1 MITPIIMELEQDVV
15 ADKLAKLHEKKMNQV
30 HIDLGDGLLSELIT
44 IAPADLQQYDLEG
57 LEIDLHLLVD
67 DPMEYVE
74 ECVALS
80 PRRLIAQIERMG
92 SQTLFLE
99 TVAGYGVPAGLGLG
113 INTPIE
119 EIEPEA
125 LKMCNTIL
133 LLAVPMGTSGSPFD
147 KRVLQ
152 KIMELRKIFAGSIL
166 IDGGINPTTY
176 TQVLAAGANEVGANS
191 AYWKGEFNHG

>member
-15 ADKLAKLHEKKMNQV
+15 AEKLALLREQKVRQV
-30 HIDLGDGLLSELIT
+30 HIDLGDGLLSDLIT
-44 IAPADLQQYDLEG
+44 VAPADLQQFDLSSMAV
-57 LEIDLHLLVD
+57 DLHLLVD

-74 ECVALS
+74 ECVALA

-99 TVAGYGVPAGLGLG
+99 TVGGYKVPGGLGLG
-113 INTPIE
+113 IDTPIE

-125 LKMCNTIL
+125 LKLCKTIL

-147 KRVLQ
+147 RRVIG
-152 KIMELRKIFAGSIL
+152 KIRELRKIFDGSIL
-166 IDGGINPTTY
+166 VDGGINTTTY
-176 TQVLAAGANEVGANS
+176 KQVIDAGANEVGVNS
-191 AYWKGEFNHG
+191 SFWKGEFKHG